1 MTPALLAMRSRA
13 PTEAEPMG
21 AVRSPQPDPRPSMA
35 AGRPPHVLPA
45 VLSTIAH
52 DLRSPLAA
60 LMTTAELLVT
70 DLDSL
75 NGQQIRELVTTLR
88 RGTLTLHG
96 LLENLLC
103 ASAADAGRLA
113 VHPEPL
119 DLRAAVGEVQS
130 VLAPLLQRKAQP
142 LRLSARAG
150 RLAVLADRR
159 RLDQVLL
166 NLLTNASKFSPP
178 GRPIDI
184 SLRARGACVRL
195 TVADRGPG
203 LPPGPAAALF
213 EPFTR
218 AAASRRI
225 DGTGLGLAIVRAIV
239 AAHGGR
245 CGAQNRQGGGACF
258 WVELPT
264 PARGEHGARGA
275 PDAPAPRPLRAVPGD
290 AARPRPPRARRP
302 KATKD
307 CAATRAGSD

>member
-1 MTPALLAMRSRA
+1 MIRELITTQSR
-13 PTEAEPMG
+13 PTESEPRG
-21 AVRSPQPDPRPSMA
+21 AVRSPQPDTRPSMA
-35 AGRPPHVLPA
+35 DDRQPHVLPET
-45 VLSTIAH
+45 LSTIAH

-60 LMTTAELLVT
+60 LMTTAELLLT
-70 DLDSL
+70 DLDIL
-75 NGQQIRELVTTLR
+75 NGQQLRAMVTTLR

-113 VHPEPL
+113 VYPEPL

-130 VLAPLLQRKAQP
+130 VLAPLLQQKAQP

-166 NLLTNASKFSPP
+166 NLLTNASKFGPP
-178 GRPIDI
+178 GRPIDVA
-184 SLRARGACVRL
+184 LRARGAFVRL

-225 DGTGLGLAIVRAIV
+225 DGIGLGLAIVRAIV

-245 CGAQNRQGGGACF
+245 WGAHNRRGGGACF
-258 WVELPT
+258 WVELPM
-264 PARGEHGARGA
+264 PAQEQAPSAGAL
-275 PDAPAPRPLRAVPGD
+275 DAPAPRPLRAVPTD
-290 AARPRPPRARRP
+290 AARPPRARRP
-302 KATKD
+302 KATSE
-307 CAATRAGSD
+307 CAAPRAG

>member
-1 MTPALLAMRSRA
+1 MTPTLLAIRSRA
-13 PTEAEPMG
+13 PTEAEPTG
-21 AVRSPQPDPRPSMA
+21 AVRSPQPDTRPSMA
-35 AGRPPHVLPA
+35 DSRRPHVLPEA
-45 VLSTIAH
+45 LSTIAH

-60 LMTTAELLVT
+60 VMTTAELLLT

-75 NGQQIRELVTTLR
+75 NGQQIRQMVTTLR
-88 RGTLTLHG
+88 HGTLTLHG

-119 DLRAAVGEVQS
+119 DLRAAVGEVQL

-142 LRLSARAG
+142 LRLAARAG

-178 GRPIDI
+178 GRPIDVL
-184 SLRARGACVRL
+184 LRARGAAVRL

-213 EPFTR
+213 EPFTCSE
-218 AAASRRI
+218 ASRRI

-245 CGAQNRQGGGACF
+245 WGAHNRRGGGACF
-258 WVELPT
+258 WVELPM
-264 PARGEHGARGA
+264 PGRGQAPSAEA
-275 PDAPAPRPLRAVPGD
+275 PDPPAPRTLHAVPGD

-307 CAATRAGSD
+307 GAAP

>member
-1 MTPALLAMRSRA
+1 MPDVWGRGGLVAGALTATLPPAL
-13 PTEAEPMG
+13 
-21 AVRSPQPDPRPSMA
+21 PSIA
-35 AGRPPHVLPA
+35 NDREPHVLPEA
-45 VLSTIAH
+45 LSTIAH

-75 NGQQIRELVTTLR
+75 NGQQLRQMVTTLR

-119 DLRAAVGEVQS
+119 DLRAAVGEVQL

-166 NLLTNASKFSPP
+166 NLLSNASKFSPP
-178 GRPIDI
+178 GRPIHV
-184 SLRARGACVRL
+184 SLRARGAAVRL
-195 TVADRGPG
+195 TVADCGPG

-218 AAASRRI
+218 AEASRHI
-225 DGTGLGLAIVRAIV
+225 DGTG
-239 AAHGGR
+239 
-245 CGAQNRQGGGACF
+245 
-258 WVELPT
+258 
-264 PARGEHGARGA
+264 
-275 PDAPAPRPLRAVPGD
+275 
-290 AARPRPPRARRP
+290 
-302 KATKD
+302 
-307 CAATRAGSD
+307 